1 MTSRGKAK
9 GLQAQRS
16 DLAAAGGSAVES
28 RLAMASAEVTYSS
41 PLPPP
46 ELLAAYASVSPQA
59 VDRLIAIIENQQSQR
74 HERALLGMRADV
86 RVTYIAQV
94 TAAVV
99 SIFALYIGAR
109 LIESG
114 SWKAGGAA
122 LMVPLMAMLIPIL
135 CGAPTRR

>member
-1 MTSRGKAK
+1 MSSRGRAK
-9 GLQAQRS
+9 GLQGQRS
-16 DLAAAGGSAVES
+16 EVATTGGAVES
-28 RLAMASAEVTYSS
+28 RMAMASAEVSYSS

-46 ELLAAYASVSPQA
+46 ELLAAYGRVSPQA
-59 VDRLIAIIENQQSQR
+59 VDRLIAIIEQQQVQR

-86 RVTYIAQV
+86 RVTYIAQF
-94 TAAVV
+94 TAATV

-122 LMVPLMAMLIPIL
+122 LMAPLMAMLIPIL
-135 CGAPTRR
+135 RGAPTRR